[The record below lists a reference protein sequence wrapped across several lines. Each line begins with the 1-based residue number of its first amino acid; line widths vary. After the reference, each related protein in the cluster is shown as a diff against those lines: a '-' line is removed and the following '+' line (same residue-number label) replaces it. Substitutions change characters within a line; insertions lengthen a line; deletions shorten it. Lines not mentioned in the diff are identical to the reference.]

1 MFDNLPNIGF
11 DPYLPLGFII
21 GFAALVI
28 IFAAYGGYQKLGSFI
43 LRVIG
48 LTALCAALLNP
59 QTIIE
64 EREPLSDIV
73 LVLIDESQSM
83 SVGTRAS
90 QLSAAQTRLT
100 NELNALDGIETVT
113 ATIKPDR
120 NGTQLISGMI
130 DELTDLPRSRLAG
143 IIALTDGQVHDLP
156 EDVTGL
162 VPDGV
167 PFHALIIGNNEA
179 RDRRIRAIRAAKFGL
194 VDEEAD
200 FSVIVDDPG
209 HEGESALI
217 RVRLNGELKGR
228 FPVTIGEEVKLPLII
243 ERRGRNTVELEVEA
257 APNELTLT
265 NNSFVSEISGIRDRL
280 RVLLV
285 TGEPH
290 RGGRA
295 WRNLLKSDPGVD
307 LVQFTILTSR
317 NKYTNVRNQ
326 TSELSLIAFP
336 RDQLFLE
343 KLYEFDL
350 VIFDK
355 FRRRSG
361 PTNRSG
367 RLVPMLPAIHIREV
381 ANYVEDGGALL
392 VATGEAF
399 TTEESL
405 YRSQL
410 AGVLPIRPTD
420 ELIEGRFIPQLT
432 DAGKRHPITNG
443 LIGGA
448 STWGPWYR
456 IIESEVV
463 GGDTLMSGPDG
474 EPLLVIDRVKDGR
487 VATVLSDQAWLWSKG
502 HEGGGPYNELF
513 RRVAHWLMG
522 EPELE
527 AERLNV
533 QIENDSLKIERFSIR
548 ESVSPVKITAPD
560 GSVETITLEKVS
572 DGYYQAVI
580 SSKGQGAYKL
590 DDGDV
595 STIAAVGS
603 LNPIEFAKLLPSQE
617 VLNPLASSTGGGLYS
632 VNGPDGF
639 PALRQTRFGTSAT
652 ARNELRLMQR
662 AQYEVRE
669 SRRTPL
675 FPPLAYFIVFILCM
689 GGAWYREGK

>member
-11 DPYLPLGFII
+11 DPYLPLGYIM
-21 GFAALVI
+21 GFAGLVI
-28 IFAAYGGYQKLGSFI
+28 LFAAYGGYQKLGSFI
-43 LRVIG
+43 LRLIG
-48 LTALCAALLNP
+48 VGALCAALLNP

-64 EREPLSDIV
+64 EREPLNDIILV
-73 LVLIDESQSM
+73 LVDNSQSM
-83 SVGTRAS
+83 GVGTRES
-90 QLSAAQTRLT
+90 QLEAAQSRLLKD
-100 NELNALDGIETVT
+100 LNALEGIETVT
-113 ATIKPDR
+113 ASVKPDR
-120 NGTQLISGMI
+120 SGTQLISTMI
-130 DELTDLPRSRLAG
+130 DELTDIPRNRLAG

-156 EDVTGL
+156 EDVAGL
-162 VPDGV
+162 VPEGI
-167 PFHALIIGNNEA
+167 PFHALIIGNTQA

-194 VDEEAD
+194 VDEESD
-200 FSVIVDDPG
+200 FSVIVEDPG
-209 HEGESALI
+209 HNGESALI

-257 APNELTLT
+257 APGELTLS
-265 NNSFVSEISGIRDRL
+265 NNRFVSEISGIRDRL
-280 RVLLV
+280 RVLLI

-317 NKYTNVRNQ
+317 NKSTNVRNQ
-326 TSELSLIAFP
+326 QSELSLIAFP
-336 RDQLFLE
+336 IDQLFLE

-361 PTNRSG
+361 PTRSG
-367 RLVPMLPAIHIREV
+367 RLVPMLPALHIREV

-392 VATGEAF
+392 IATGESF

-410 AGVLPIRPTD
+410 AGVIPIRPTNEIID
-420 ELIEGRFIPQLT
+420 GRFIPELT
-432 DAGKRHPITNG
+432 DAGKRHPITSELAG
-443 LIGGA
+443 REA
-448 STWGPWYR
+448 TWGPWYR

-463 GGDTLMSGPDG
+463 GGDTLMSGPAG

-487 VATVLSDQAWLWSKG
+487 VATVLSDQAWLWAKG

-533 QIENDSLKIERFSIR
+533 QIEDDALKIERFSIR
-548 ESVSPVKITAPD
+548 DQVNPVKITAPD
-560 GSVETITLEKVS
+560 GTVETVELEKIS
-572 DGYYQAVI
+572 AGYYQAVI

-590 DDGDV
+590 DDGNI

-603 LNPIEFAKLLPSQE
+603 LNPIEFAELLPTDDI
-617 VLNPLASSTGGGLYS
+617 LKPLAEATTGGIFAANS
-632 VNGPDGF
+632 QDGF
-639 PALRQTRFGTSAT
+639 PRLRQVRYGVNGASANEMRFI
-652 ARNELRLMQR
+652 QR

-675 FPPLAYFIVFILCM
+675 LPPITYFILFILCM

>member
-1 MFDNLPNIGF
+1 MLDALPNIGF
-11 DPYLPLGFII
+11 DPFLPFGVII
-21 GFAALVI
+21 GFALFVI
-28 IFAAYGGYQKLGSFI
+28 VMAAYGGYQKLGSFI
-43 LRVIG
+43 LRLIG
-48 LTALCAALLNP
+48 VAALCAALLNP

-73 LVLIDESQSM
+73 LILIDESQSM
-83 SVGTRAS
+83 GVGARPDH
-90 QLSAAQTRLT
+90 LKAAQTKLLDRLG
-100 NELNALDGIETVT
+100 ALENIETVT
-113 ATIKPDR
+113 AAVKPDV
-120 NGTQLISGMI
+120 NGTQLISTMI

-156 EDVTGL
+156 NDVSGL

-167 PFHALIIGNNEA
+167 PFHALIIGDSQA

-194 VDEEAD
+194 VGEEAD

-209 HEGESALI
+209 HSGESALI

-228 FPVTIGEEVKLPLII
+228 FPVTIGEEVSLPLII
-243 ERRGRNTVELEVEA
+243 DRRGRNTVELEVEA
-257 APNELTLT
+257 APNELTLS

-307 LVQFTILTSR
+307 LVQFTILT
-317 NKYTNVRNQ
+317 NPGIKNTNVRTQN
-326 TSELSLIAFP
+326 ELSLIAFP

-361 PTNRSG
+361 PTRRG
-367 RLVPMLPAIHIREV
+367 RRAPILPAIYLREV
-381 ANYVEDGGALL
+381 ANYLEDGGALL
-392 VATGEAF
+392 LATGEAF

-410 AGVLPIRPTD
+410 AGVLPIRPTN
-420 ELIEGRFIPQLT
+420 ELIDGRFVPELT
-432 DAGKRHPITNG
+432 DAGTRHPITSG
-443 LIGGA
+443 LAGGQA
-448 STWGPWYR
+448 SWGPWYR

-463 GGDTLMSGPDG
+463 GGDTLMSGPNG

-487 VATVLSDQAWLWSKG
+487 VATLLSDQAWLWSKG

-527 AERLNV
+527 AERLAV
-533 QIENDSLKIERFSIR
+533 QVENDQLKIERFSIR
-548 ESVSPVKITAPD
+548 DIKAPVKVTAPD
-560 GSVETITLEKVS
+560 GSVESVELQKVS
-572 DGYYQAVI
+572 EGYYQAVI
-580 SSKGQGAYKL
+580 ASKGQGAYKL
-590 DDGDV
+590 EDDEV
-595 STIAAVGS
+595 STIVAVGS
-603 LNPIEFAKLLPSQE
+603 LNPIEFAQLLPNNE
-617 VLNPLASSTGGGLYS
+617 ILKPLADASTGG
-632 VNGPDGF
+632 VFAVGPQDDL
-639 PALRQTRFGTSAT
+639 PDLRQVRFGSDGAGD
-652 ARNELRLMQR
+652 NQLRLVKR
-662 AQYEVRE
+662 EDYEVRE

-675 FPPLAYFIVFILCM
+675 LPPLAYFILFIIAM

>member
-1 MFDNLPNIGF
+1 MLDNLPNIGF
-11 DPYLPLGFII
+11 DPYLPIGFII

-28 IFAAYGGYQKLGSFI
+28 LFAAYGGYQKLGSFI

-48 LTALCAALLNP
+48 VGALCAALLNP
-59 QTIIE
+59 QTIVE
-64 EREPLSDIV
+64 EREPLNDVV
-73 LVLIDESQSM
+73 LVLVDKSQSM
-83 SVGTRAS
+83 SVGGRAE
-90 QLSAAQTRLT
+90 QLKTTQERLMARL
-100 NELNALDGIETVT
+100 NELNNLETVT
-113 ATIKPDR
+113 ASIKADAS
-120 NGTQLISGMI
+120 GTQLTAALI

-156 EDVTGL
+156 DDVSGII
-162 VPDGV
+162 PEGV
-167 PFHALIIGNNEA
+167 PFHALIIGDDAA
-179 RDRRIRAIRAAKFGL
+179 RDRRIRAVRAAKFGL
-194 VDEEAD
+194 VGEEAD
-200 FSVIVDDPG
+200 FSMIVDDPG
-209 HEGESALI
+209 HEGETALI
-217 RVRLNGELKGR
+217 RIRLNGELKGR
-228 FPVTIGEEVKLPLII
+228 FPVTIGETVDLPLII
-243 ERRGRNTVELEVEA
+243 ERRGRNTVELEVDA
-257 APNELTLT
+257 APNELTLS
-265 NNSFVSEISGIRDRL
+265 NNSFISEISGIRDRL

-307 LVQFTILTSR
+307 LVQFTILT
-317 NKYTNVRNQ
+317 NPGLKNTNVR
-326 TSELSLIAFP
+326 TAEELSLIAFP

-361 PTNRSG
+361 PTRRG
-367 RLVPMLPAIHIREV
+367 RRTPILPAIYLREV

-392 VATGEAF
+392 MATGEAF

-410 AGVLPIRPTD
+410 AGVLPIRPTN
-420 ELIEGRFIPQLT
+420 ELIDGRFIPELT
-432 DAGKRHPITNG
+432 DAGKRHPITAG
-443 LIGGA
+443 LTGGQA
-448 STWGPWYR
+448 SWGPWYR

-463 GGDTLMSGPDG
+463 GGDTLMSGPAG

-487 VATVLSDQAWLWSKG
+487 VATLLSDQAWLWSKG

-527 AERLNV
+527 AERLDV
-533 QIENDSLKIERFSIR
+533 QVENESLKIERFSIR
-548 ESVSPVKITAPD
+548 DSAGPVKITAPD
-560 GSVETITLEKVS
+560 GSVQSVTLNKVS

-580 SSKGQGAYKL
+580 PSKGQGAYKL

-603 LNPIEFAKLLPSQE
+603 LNPIEFAELLPSTDI
-617 VLNPLASSTGGGLYS
+617 LKPLTDVSGGSLLLAR
-632 VNGPDGF
+632 PEAAL
-639 PALRQTRFGTSAT
+639 PRLRQVSFGANRSNN
-652 ARNELRLMQR
+652 NEISLVKRGE
-662 AQYEVRE
+662 YEVRE
-669 SRRTPL
+669 SRRTPFL
-675 FPPLAYFIVFILCM
+675 PPLAYFLLFILCM
-689 GGAWYREGK
+689 GGAWYQEGK